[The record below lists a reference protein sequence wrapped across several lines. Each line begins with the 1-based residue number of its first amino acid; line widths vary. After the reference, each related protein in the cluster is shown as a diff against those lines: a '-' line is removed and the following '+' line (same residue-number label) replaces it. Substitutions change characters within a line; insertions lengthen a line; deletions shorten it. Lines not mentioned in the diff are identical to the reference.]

1 MDKDRLSMAR
11 GPTSKS
17 QYFNRVIV
25 VCLLLLA
32 VTLATYVQV
41 SKHDFVSLDDD
52 IYVTENYHVR
62 AGLTSAGII
71 WAFSFTDS
79 PYWHPLTWLS
89 HMLDCQLYGVSPSLH
104 HLTNVVL
111 HLANSLLLFLVLYQM
126 TGALWRSCF
135 VAALFALHPLNVE
148 SVAWVTERKNL
159 LSTFFWL
166 LTMVFYVRYSRKPG
180 LARYLL
186 VVSVFA
192 LGLMAKP
199 MLVTLPFV
207 LLLLDYWPLGRFP
220 VQQLDS
226 DTRTETANATIP
238 ASQRTT
244 YVSLVL
250 EKVPLLILSVLSAS
264 LTSLSVQRSG
274 ILISTTLVPMK
285 LRIANGIVSYAR
297 YIGKLI
303 WPQELAVFYPYPSM
317 VPLWQSVGAALL
329 LAGISFLVIRAWR
342 KLPYLCIGWLWY
354 LGTLIP
360 TIGLVQAGQWPAM
373 ADRFTYVPAIGLFVM
388 LAWSIPHLLTKWRYR
403 RIGLVLAAGAVLA
416 ASTILTWTQLHH
428 WKNSVTLFQQAL
440 KVTANNYLAYNN
452 LGNVLER
459 EGKVKQA
466 IDHYVKA
473 LQFNPNFPS
482 AHYNLGHALARQ
494 GKMDEAIAHY
504 VKALQINPNFLKAH
518 NNLGNA
524 LARQGKID
532 EAIAHYSKALQCNPD
547 FAGAHNNLANVLEGQ
562 GKIKE
567 AVFHFSRALEL
578 EPDSAEVHFN
588 LGNALA
594 RQGKL
599 DEAQEH
605 FSQAIEHRS
614 EYAEAHNSLGVILAR
629 KGRLDEAIVYFTEA
643 LRIKPGF
650 LQAQNNLGIALHE
663 ARKLDE
669 TRKNNNKP

>member
-1 MDKDRLSMAR
+1 MAES
-11 GPTSKS
+11 PTSKS
-17 QYFNRVIV
+17 QYVNRVIV

-32 VTLATYVQV
+32 VTLAAYGQV
-41 SKHDFVSLDDD
+41 IKHDFVSLDDD
-52 IYVTENYHVR
+52 IYVTENYYVR
-62 AGLTSAGII
+62 AGLTSAGIV

-89 HMLDCQLYGVSPSLH
+89 HMLDCQLYGVSPSMH

-111 HLANSLLLFLVLYQM
+111 HLANSLLLFLVLYHM

-166 LTMVFYVRYSRKPG
+166 LTMVFYVRYSKKPG

-186 VVSVFA
+186 VVSIFA

-207 LLLLDYWPLGRFP
+207 LLLLDYWPLRRFP

-226 DTRTETANATIP
+226 DTRTEAANATMP
-238 ASQRTT
+238 VFQKTT

-250 EKVPLLILSVLSAS
+250 EKVPLLILSVLSS
-264 LTSLSVQRSG
+264 YLTSLSVQRSG

-303 WPQELAVFYPYPSM
+303 WPQDLAVFYPYPST
-317 VPLWQSVGAALL
+317 VPLWHSVGAGLL

-360 TIGLVQAGQWPAM
+360 AIGLVQAGQWPAM

-388 LAWSIPHLLTKWRYR
+388 LAWSVPHLLTKWRYR
-403 RIGLVLAAGAVLA
+403 KTGFVLAAGALLA
-416 ASTILTWTQLHH
+416 ALLLLTWVQLHR
-428 WKNSVTLFQQAL
+428 WSNTITLFEHTL
-440 KVTANNYLAYNN
+440 KVTANNYL
-452 LGNVLER
+452 
-459 EGKVKQA
+459 
-466 IDHYVKA
+466 
-473 LQFNPNFPS
+473 
-482 AHYNLGHALARQ
+482 
-494 GKMDEAIAHY
+494 
-504 VKALQINPNFLKAH
+504 AH

-524 LARQGKID
+524 LARQGKLKQAKDHYVKALRIYPTFPRAHNNLANALARQGKS
-532 EAIAHYSKALQCNPD
+532 EEAIVHYTKALELKPNFPKAHNNLGNVLARQGKNQKAIAHYTKALEIKPD
-547 FAGAHNNLANVLEGQ
+547 FAGAHNNLGNVLEGQ

-578 EPDSAEVHFN
+578 KPDFVEAHFN

-594 RQGKL
+594 RQGKV
-599 DEAQEH
+599 DQAQAH
-605 FSQAIEHRS
+605 FIRALELKPTF
-614 EYAEAHNSLGVILAR
+614 AEAHNSLGVILAR
-629 KGRLDEAIVYFTEA
+629 KGRSAEAIDQFSEA
-643 LRIKPGF
+643 LRLKPDF
-650 LQAQNNLGIALHE
+650 RQARVNLEIATQE
-663 ARKLDE
+663 MGKAVEDSKR
-669 TRKNNNKP
+669 

>member
-11 GPTSKS
+11 GPTGKS
-17 QYFNRVIV
+17 QYFNKVIV

-62 AGLTSAGII
+62 AGLTSAGIV

-89 HMLDCQLYGVSPSLH
+89 HMLDCQLYGVRPSMH

-126 TGALWRSCF
+126 TGALWKSCF

-159 LSTFFWL
+159 LSTIFWL

-180 LARYLL
+180 LARYSL
-186 VVSVFA
+186 VVTFFA

-220 VQQLDS
+220 IQQVDS
-226 DTRTETANATIP
+226 DTRTETVNATIP

-244 YVSLVL
+244 YVSLIL
-250 EKVPLLILSVLSAS
+250 EKVPLLILSVLSVS

-317 VPLWQSVGAALL
+317 VPLWQSVGAGLL
-329 LAGISFLVIRAWR
+329 LTGISFLVIRAWR
-342 KLPYLCIGWLWY
+342 KLPYLCIGWFWY

-360 TIGLVQAGQWPAM
+360 AIGLVQAGQWPAM

-388 LAWSIPHLLTKWRYR
+388 LAWSIPHVLTKWRYR
-403 RIGLVLAAGAVLA
+403 RIGLALVAGAVLA
-416 ASTILTWTQLHH
+416 ASMILTWIQLHH

-452 LGNVLER
+452 LGNVLDR
-459 EGKVKQA
+459 EGKVNQA

-473 LQFNPNFPS
+473 LQINPNFPS
-482 AHYNLGHALARQ
+482 AHYNLGYALS
-494 GKMDEAIAHY
+494 
-504 VKALQINPNFLKAH
+504 
-518 NNLGNA
+518 
-524 LARQGKID
+524 RQGKID
-532 EAIAHYSKALQCNPD
+532 EAIAHYSKALQINPD
-547 FAGAHNNLANVLEGQ
+547 SAGTHNNLANVLEGQ

-578 EPDSAEVHFN
+578 KPDSAEVHFN

-605 FSQAIEHRS
+605 FSRALEHRS
-614 EYAEAHNSLGVILAR
+614 EYAEARNSLGVILAR
-629 KGRLDEAIVYFTEA
+629 KGRLDEAIANFAEA
-643 LRIKPGF
+643 LRLKPGF

-663 ARKLDE
+663 ARKSNE
-669 TRKNNNKP
+669 TRKNNKKP

>member
-32 VTLATYVQV
+32 VTLAAYVQV
-41 SKHDFVSLDDD
+41 SKHDFVGLDDD
-52 IYVTENYHVR
+52 IYITENYHVR
-62 AGLTSAGII
+62 AGLTSAGIV

-89 HMLDCQLYGVSPSLH
+89 HMLDCQLYGVSPSMH
-104 HLTNVVL
+104 HLTNVAL

-166 LTMVFYVRYSRKPG
+166 LTMGFYVRYSRKPG

-220 VQQLDS
+220 VQQVDS
-226 DTRTETANATIP
+226 DSRTETAKATTP
-238 ASQRTT
+238 ASQGTT

-250 EKVPLLILSVLSAS
+250 EKVPLLILSVLSIS

-303 WPQELAVFYPYPSM
+303 WPQDLAVFYPYPSM
-317 VPLWQSVGAALL
+317 VPLWQSVGAGLL

-342 KLPYLCIGWLWY
+342 TLPYLCIGWLWY

-360 TIGLVQAGQWPAM
+360 AIGLVQAGQWPAM

-388 LAWSIPHLLTKWRYR
+388 LAWSVPHLLTKWRYR
-403 RIGLVLAAGAVLA
+403 RTGLALAAGALLA
-416 ASTILTWTQLHH
+416 ALLLLTWAQLHR
-428 WKNSVTLFQQAL
+428 WSNTMTLFEHAL
-440 KVTANNYLAYNN
+440 KVTANNYL
-452 LGNVLER
+452 
-459 EGKVKQA
+459 
-466 IDHYVKA
+466 
-473 LQFNPNFPS
+473 
-482 AHYNLGHALARQ
+482 
-494 GKMDEAIAHY
+494 
-504 VKALQINPNFLKAH
+504 AH

-524 LARQGKID
+524 LARQGKLKQARDHYVKALQINPTFPRAHNNLANALARQGKRE
-532 EAIAHYSKALQCNPD
+532 EAIAHYTKALELKPNFPKAHNNLANVLARQGKNQKAIAHYTKALEIKPD
-547 FAGAHNNLANVLEGQ
+547 FAGAHNNLGNVLEGQ
-562 GKIKE
+562 GKSKE

-578 EPDSAEVHFN
+578 KPDFVEAHFN

-594 RQGKL
+594 RQGKM
-599 DEAQEH
+599 DQAQAH
-605 FSQAIEHRS
+605 FIRALELKPTF
-614 EYAEAHNSLGVILAR
+614 AEAHNSLGVILAR
-629 KGRLDEAIVYFTEA
+629 KGRVDEAIDQFSEA
-643 LRIKPGF
+643 LRLKPDF
-650 LQAQNNLGIALHE
+650 RQARVNLEIATQE
-663 ARKLDE
+663 MGKAVEDSKR
-669 TRKNNNKP
+669 

>member
-1 MDKDRLSMAR
+1 MYR
-11 GPTSKS
+11 GKLNVAESPTSKS
-17 QYFNRVIV
+17 QDVNKVIV
-25 VCLLLLA
+25 VCLLLLVITVA
-32 VTLATYVQV
+32 AYGQV
-41 SKHDFVSLDDD
+41 VKHDFVSLDDD
-52 IYVTENYHVR
+52 IYVTDNYHVR
-62 AGLTSAGII
+62 AGLTSAGIV

-89 HMLDCQLYGVSPSLH
+89 HMLDCQLYGVNPTMH

-159 LSTFFWL
+159 LSTFFWM
-166 LTMVFYVRYSRKPG
+166 LTMVFYVRYSKKPS
-180 LARYLL
+180 LARYVL

-199 MLVTLPFV
+199 MLVTLPFT

-220 VQQLDS
+220 VHQVDS
-226 DTRTETANATIP
+226 DTRTEVAHATMP
-238 ASQRTT
+238 VFQRKT

-250 EKVPLLILSVLSAS
+250 EKVPLLILSVLSSS

-303 WPQELAVFYPYPSM
+303 WPQDLAVFYPYPST
-317 VPLWQSVGAALL
+317 VPLWQSVGSGLL
-329 LAGISFLVIRAWR
+329 LAGISFFVIRAWR

-360 TIGLVQAGQWPAM
+360 AIGLVQAGQWPAM

-388 LAWSIPHLLTKWRYR
+388 LAWFIPHLLTKWRYR
-403 RIGLVLAAGAVLA
+403 KTGLALAAGALLGA
-416 ASTILTWTQLHH
+416 LLLLTWTQLQR
-428 WKNSVTLFQQAL
+428 WSNTITLFEHTL
-440 KVTANNYLAYNN
+440 KVTENNYL
-452 LGNVLER
+452 
-459 EGKVKQA
+459 
-466 IDHYVKA
+466 
-473 LQFNPNFPS
+473 
-482 AHYNLGHALARQ
+482 
-494 GKMDEAIAHY
+494 
-504 VKALQINPNFLKAH
+504 AH

-524 LARQGKID
+524 LARQGKLEQARDHYAKALRINPTFPRAHNNLANALARQGKSEEAIVHYTKALEIKPTFPKAHNNLGNVLARQGKNQ
-532 EAIAHYSKALQCNPD
+532 EAIAHYTKALQLKPD
-547 FAGAHNNLANVLEGQ
+547 FAGAHNNLGNVLQGQ

-578 EPDSAEVHFN
+578 SPDFVEAHFN

-594 RQGKL
+594 RQGNM
-599 DEAQEH
+599 DQAQAH
-605 FSQAIEHRS
+605 FIRALELNPTF
-614 EYAEAHNSLGVILAR
+614 AEAHNSLGVILAR
-629 KGRLDEAIVYFTEA
+629 KGRFAEAIDQFREA
-643 LRIKPGF
+643 LRLKPGF
-650 LQAQNNLGIALHE
+650 RQARVNLEIA
-663 ARKLDE
+663 
-669 TRKNNNKP
+669 TREMGKEVGDSGR

>member
-17 QYFNRVIV
+17 QYSNKVIV
-25 VCLLLLA
+25 VCLLLVA

-62 AGLTSAGII
+62 AGLTSAGIV

-89 HMLDCQLYGVSPSLH
+89 HMLDCQLFGVSPSMH

-126 TGALWRSCF
+126 TGALWKSCF

-180 LARYLL
+180 LARYSL
-186 VVSVFA
+186 VVTVFA

-220 VQQLDS
+220 IQQVDG
-226 DTRTETANATIP
+226 DTRTETAKDTIP
-238 ASQRTT
+238 AFQRTT

-250 EKVPLLILSVLSAS
+250 EKVPLLILSVLSVS

-285 LRIANGIVSYAR
+285 LRIANGIASYAR

-317 VPLWQSVGAALL
+317 VPLWQSVGAGLL

-342 KLPYLCIGWLWY
+342 KLPYLCIGWFWY
-354 LGTLIP
+354 LGPLIP
-360 TIGLVQAGQWPAM
+360 AIGLVQAGQWPAM
-373 ADRFTYVPAIGLFVM
+373 ADRFTYVPAIGLFVI
-388 LAWSIPHLLTKWRYR
+388 LAWFIPHVLKKWRYR
-403 RIGLVLAAGAVLA
+403 RIGLAVAAGAVLA
-416 ASTILTWTQLHH
+416 ASMILTWTQLHH
-428 WKNSVTLFQQAL
+428 WKNSVALFQQAL

-459 EGKVKQA
+459 EGKVTQA

-473 LQFNPNFPS
+473 LQINPNFPS
-482 AHYNLGHALARQ
+482 AHYNLGYILSRQ

-504 VKALQINPNFLKAH
+504 
-518 NNLGNA
+518 
-524 LARQGKID
+524 
-532 EAIAHYSKALQCNPD
+532 SKALQFNPD
-547 FAGAHNNLANVLEGQ
+547 FAGAHNNLGNILQGQ

-599 DEAQEH
+599 NEAQEH
-605 FSQAIEHRS
+605 FSRALEHRS
-614 EYAEAHNSLGVILAR
+614 EYAEARNSLGVILAR
-629 KGRLDEAIVYFTEA
+629 KGRLDEAIVNFTEA
-643 LRIKPGF
+643 LRLKPGF
-650 LQAQNNLGIALHE
+650 LQAQNNLRIALHE
-663 ARKLDE
+663 AQKSAE
-669 TRKNNNKP
+669 TRKNNKKP

>member
-1 MDKDRLSMAR
+1 MAK

-17 QYFNRVIV
+17 HHVNRVIV
-25 VCLLLLA
+25 VCLLLFA
-32 VTLATYVQV
+32 VTLAAYVQV
-41 SKHDFVSLDDD
+41 AKHDFVGLDDD

-62 AGLTSAGII
+62 AGLTSAGIV

-89 HMLDCQLYGVSPSLH
+89 HMLDCQLYGVSPSMH

-111 HLANSLLLFLVLYQM
+111 HLANSLLLFLVLYKM

-166 LTMVFYVRYSRKPG
+166 LTMVFYVRYSKKPG

-220 VQQLDS
+220 LQQVGS
-226 DTRTETANATIP
+226 DTRTKATHATLP
-238 ASQRTT
+238 VFQRTT
-244 YVSLVL
+244 SVSVVL
-250 EKVPLLILSVLSAS
+250 EKVPLLILSVLSIS

-285 LRIANGIVSYAR
+285 LRIANGIVCYAR

-303 WPQELAVFYPYPSM
+303 WPQDLAVFYPYPST
-317 VPLWQSVGAALL
+317 VPFWHSVGAGLL

-360 TIGLVQAGQWPAM
+360 AIGLVQAGQWPAM
-373 ADRFTYVPAIGLFVM
+373 ADRFTYVPAVGLFVM
-388 LAWSIPHLLTKWRYR
+388 LAWFIPHLLTKWRYR
-403 RIGLVLAAGAVLA
+403 RTGLALAAGALLA
-416 ASTILTWTQLHH
+416 ALLLLTWTQLHR
-428 WKNSVTLFQQAL
+428 WSNTITLFEHAL
-440 KVTANNYLAYNN
+440 NVTVNNYLAHNN
-452 LGNVLER
+452 LGN
-459 EGKVKQA
+459 
-466 IDHYVKA
+466 
-473 LQFNPNFPS
+473 
-482 AHYNLGHALARQ
+482 ALARQ
-494 GKMDEAIAHY
+494 GKLKQARDQYVEALQINPTFPRAHNNLANVLARQGKSEEAIAHY
-504 VKALQINPNFLKAH
+504 TKALEIKPKFPKAH

-524 LARQGKID
+524 LARQGKNQ
-532 EAIAHYSKALQCNPD
+532 EAIAHYTKALQLKPD
-547 FAGAHNNLANVLEGQ
+547 FAGAYNNLGNVLEGQ
-562 GKIKE
+562 GRIKE

-578 EPDSAEVHFN
+578 KPDFVEAHFN

-594 RQGKL
+594 RQGKM
-599 DEAQEH
+599 DQAQAH
-605 FSQAIEHRS
+605 FIRALELKPTF
-614 EYAEAHNSLGVILAR
+614 AEAHNSLGVILAR
-629 KGRLDEAIVYFTEA
+629 KGRLDEAIDQFIEA
-643 LRIKPGF
+643 LRLKPDF
-650 LQAQNNLGIALHE
+650 RQARVNLEIATQE
-663 ARKLDE
+663 MGKTVEDSGR
-669 TRKNNNKP
+669 